1 MVMTSTQMVR
11 LVEQLE
17 ERQVMT
23 GDMTFA
29 VVPGLDSSTAFI
41 AEPLQAA
48 PHIVVAGNA
57 ASGSSYLAKAP
68 LTRGG
73 ELTGD
78 TSIEPSLADAVF
90 GLAEPGIDTRG
101 QQEKVKYIPGAS
113 QDGHPALF
121 DLSGALVWSDNSI
134 TGKIEILHETP
145 RMLGLIQEVAG
156 GQKLLLAQDLIIDIP
171 QTVQVEALLKPLANE
186 TKIYL
191 GGKNTVTDS
200 PTILVYDLEAREFL
214 QPSDIE
220 LAPNAIG
227 SVKGLTRSADGRGQP
242 VAVVEAYG
250 LLPGNVPVV
259 GSVWV
264 NDRNKVEVFGPSNG
278 GKVIA
283 QMGVT
288 VYQGEGSEWF
298 VYVGS
303 KTMSNLTGLPR
314 SVPIPL
320 SGILADGGFGD
331 TIVTDVT
338 SVLTDGFGR
347 LYLISDIEVAG
358 EPMTSIASIYERV
371 PLYNKEMP
379 LNTNNDRFISPID
392 VLLVINHLNSRGS
405 REFDY
410 SIEAVG
416 DNNLRQDDLF
426 YYLDP
431 TGDGYISPLDAL
443 VIINELNR
451 RSGGGGGGGGEGEA
465 ADFQQVAAQVSS
477 TPERVAQLFSS
488 PGLIDSFQRIADEL
502 RQDRS
507 RARGINGN
515 VQQIRGNQDLI
526 KHFQVIF
533 DYYQQKHLANS
544 AGASIYDQPRKEN
557 MDALST
563 ILSELEAGSGLLN
576 DEQMIADINRRLRA

>member
-1 MVMTSTQMVR
+1 MTSTQMVR

-17 ERQVMT
+17 KREVMT
-23 GDMTFA
+23 GNMTFA
-29 VVPGLDSSTAFI
+29 VVPLDNSITAFI
-41 AEPLQAA
+41 AEPLQAT
-48 PHIVVAGNA
+48 PHIVVAGND
-57 ASGSSYLAKAP
+57 ASGNAYVAKAP

-73 ELTGD
+73 ELTGEF
-78 TSIEPSLADAVF
+78 SEIEPSLADVVF
-90 GLAEPGIDTRG
+90 GIAEPGIDTRG

-134 TGKIEILHETP
+134 TGKIEVLHETP

-156 GQKLLLAQDLIIDIP
+156 GQKLLLAQDIIIDIP
-171 QTVQVEALLKPLANE
+171 QTVQVEALLKPLPNE

-200 PTILVYDLEAREFL
+200 PTVLVYDLEAREFL

-227 SVKGLTRSADGRGQP
+227 SVKGLTRSADGQGQP
-242 VAVVEAYG
+242 IAVVEAYG
-250 LLPGNVPVV
+250 LLPGNVPAV

-264 NDRNKVEVFGPSNG
+264 NDRSKVEVFGPSNG

-347 LYLISDIEVAG
+347 LYLIIDIEVAG
-358 EPMTSIASIYERV
+358 EAMTSIVSIYERV
-371 PLYNKEMP
+371 PLHNKEMP

-392 VLLVINHLNSRGS
+392 VLIVINHLNSREN
-405 REFDY
+405 RKFDY

-416 DNNLRQDDLF
+416 DNNLRQDESF
-426 YYLDP
+426 FYLDP
-431 TGDGYISPLDAL
+431 TGDGYVSPLDAL

-451 RSGGGGGGGGEGEA
+451 RSGGGGEGEG
-465 ADFQQVAAQVSS
+465 ADFQQVAVEVSS
-477 TPERVAQLFSS
+477 TPERVAQLLSS
-488 PGLIDSFQRIADEL
+488 PGLIDSFQRIADDL
-502 RQDRS
+502 RQGRS
-507 RARGINGN
+507 IAGGAGVD
-515 VQQIRGNQDLI
+515 VQQIRGNQGLI

-544 AGASIYDQPRKEN
+544 AAEGSYDQPRAEN
-557 MDALST
+557 LDALST

-576 DEQMIADINRRLRA
+576 DEQMIADISRRLRA

>member
-17 ERQVMT
+17 KREVMT
-23 GDMTFA
+23 GNMTFA
-29 VVPGLDSSTAFI
+29 VVPLDNSITAFI
-41 AEPLQAA
+41 AEPLQAT
-48 PHIVVAGNA
+48 PHIVVAGND
-57 ASGSSYLAKAP
+57 ASGNAYVAKAP

-73 ELTGD
+73 ELTGEI
-78 TSIEPSLADAVF
+78 SEIEPSLADAVF
-90 GLAEPGIDTRG
+90 GIAEPGIDTRG
-101 QQEKVKYIPGAS
+101 QQEIVKYIPGAS

-171 QTVQVEALLKPLANE
+171 QTVQVEALLKPLPNE

-214 QPSDIE
+214 QPSDLE

-264 NDRNKVEVFGPSNG
+264 NDRSKVEVFGPSNG

-371 PLYNKEMP
+371 PLHNKQMP
-379 LNTNNDRFISPID
+379 LNVNNDGFLSPID
-392 VLLVINHLNSRGS
+392 VLIVINHLNSREN

-416 DNNLRQDDLF
+416 DNNLRQDDSF
-426 YYLDP
+426 FYLDP

-443 VIINELNR
+443 IIINELNR
-451 RSGGGGGGGGEGEA
+451 RSGGGGEGEA
-465 ADFQQVAAQVSS
+465 ADFQQVAAQFSS
-477 TPERVAQLFSS
+477 TPERVAQLLSS
-488 PGLIDSFQRIADEL
+488 PGLIDSFQRIADDL
-502 RQDRS
+502 RQGRS
-507 RARGINGN
+507 IAGGAGVD
-515 VQQIRGNQDLI
+515 VQQIRGNQGLI

-544 AGASIYDQPRKEN
+544 AAEGSYDQPRAEN
-557 MDALST
+557 LDALST

-576 DEQMIADINRRLRA
+576 DEQMIADISRRLRA